1 MAPLVRRSRAARRE
15 AVSAI
20 PRPQGEG
27 GGMTGFTSWDE
38 VKRRAE
44 QARREAHPDVDEAEW
59 ATRKEAAR
67 LVQEAHLLGHHLRQ
81 LRRERGLTQQQ
92 AAAQLGITQARV
104 SQLEQGKA
112 VDLAAMRAYAQAL
125 GARLT
130 LVLEVDDQQIRIA

>member
-1 MAPLVRRSRAARRE
+1 
-15 AVSAI
+15 
-20 PRPQGEG
+20 
-27 GGMTGFTSWDE
+27 MTGFTSWDE

-44 QARREAHPDVDEAEW
+44 QARREAHPDVGETEW

-92 AAAQLGITQARV
+92 AATQLGITQARV